1 MAIPP
6 ADLGDHDAKLPV
18 IEAEIEP
25 LPDGPSA
32 EYMPE
37 GSGPLH
43 SESEMHEVETLFE
56 SNRHTA
62 CRVEQVLITV
72 RSAKCCA
79 STAGALTDQPD
90 APRPQSST
98 REPLLTHLLPKHP
111 CVGCSAHTK
120 MVRLAF
126 QGIERTKGYV
136 VARELEDV
144 RAARTLEE
152 VLEALQGVH
161 SALDSLGIFEAVEIN
176 IDRGDAVL
184 LLLVAHMFTLTHSHA
199 SPARAVSLFTCAFR
213 HAAWQVQRH
222 HELRGEGPPA
232 PVRRVLRPGQRRCD

>member
-1 MAIPP
+1 
-6 ADLGDHDAKLPV
+6 
-18 IEAEIEP
+18 
-25 LPDGPSA
+25 
-32 EYMPE
+32 
-37 GSGPLH
+37 
-43 SESEMHEVETLFE
+43 MHEVEALFE
-56 SNRHTA
+56 ANRDAA

-72 RSAKCCA
+72 RGQPSAP
-79 STAGALTDQPD
+79 QPLPETLLIGL

-98 REPLLTHLLPKHP
+98 EPTMPTHLLPQVP
-111 CVGCSAHTK
+111 CDWVPCPSPVTPF
-120 MVRLAF
+120 RL

-184 LLLVAHMFTLTHSHA
+184 LC
-199 SPARAVSLFTCAFR
+199 VSLTCLLTTSYASL
-213 HAAWQVQRH
+213 AYV
-222 HELRGEGPPA
+222 
-232 PVRRVLRPGQRRCD
+232 VS